1 MSSFPSLLLIL
12 SVLAVLVVAVVSW
25 LVTRLVLKARLG
37 ARATIAEA
45 QLADVRQTLSDERAS
60 HAEALA
66 AERTAHAEALAA
78 EREKREND
86 LRQLR
91 EAQHEALREQAE
103 ALRTEF
109 AATSAKLLKE
119 QSDSLEND
127 SRKDI
132 DDILRPLRETMAEMN
147 KAMNATTK
155 AQTDEHATLREQLR
169 QAIDDMRRTTDAV
182 GTRAEQLAVALT
194 GKPKMQGCFGE
205 NLLETILA
213 MEGFHRG
220 QHYDREVAN
229 RDDSRPDYVFHFV
242 DDGEQRDLVVDSK
255 VSLTAYAEYMNAT
268 DDATRAAALKA
279 HLASIHKHID
289 ELSAK
294 EYHAKTGAYKS
305 FADYVLMFMPNDM
318 AFRVALDAEPD
329 LFSRAYARRV
339 LITTEQTIIP
349 FLKILHLT
357 WNRYDEDRRVAAIME
372 SAGNMIDRVQDF
384 CDSYNRLGAQ
394 LRTAFGTYNA
404 AANKLADH
412 GPSIVTSARQV
423 VSAGAKL
430 KKAKDFTPI
439 APLEDAAQEAAETG
453 SEETVTE

>member
-12 SVLAVLVVAVVSW
+12 SVIAVLVVAVVSW

-220 QHYDREVAN
+220 QHYDRGGQPRRLAP
-229 RDDSRPDYVFHFV
+229 RLR
-242 DDGEQRDLVVDSK
+242 L
-255 VSLTAYAEYMNAT
+255 SL
-268 DDATRAAALKA
+268 R
-279 HLASIHKHID
+279 
-289 ELSAK
+289 
-294 EYHAKTGAYKS
+294 
-305 FADYVLMFMPNDM
+305 
-318 AFRVALDAEPD
+318 
-329 LFSRAYARRV
+329 
-339 LITTEQTIIP
+339 
-349 FLKILHLT
+349 
-357 WNRYDEDRRVAAIME
+357 
-372 SAGNMIDRVQDF
+372 
-384 CDSYNRLGAQ
+384 
-394 LRTAFGTYNA
+394 
-404 AANKLADH
+404 
-412 GPSIVTSARQV
+412 
-423 VSAGAKL
+423 
-430 KKAKDFTPI
+430 
-439 APLEDAAQEAAETG
+439 
-453 SEETVTE
+453 